1 MGDLERSRAV
11 GGTAIVVTQ
20 GDITSLDVDVV
31 VNAANGALAH
41 GGGVAAAIAR
51 AGGDAVQRE
60 STAWVRHHGLVGVGQ
75 AAITTAGAMP
85 ARHVVHVVGPVYH
98 GGDSGEEEHLRAAV
112 RAALDA
118 TAGLD
123 CSTVALPAISA
134 GIYGYPLDEA
144 TAVIASE
151 CIDWAR
157 THPDVLAEIH
167 LVAFDPGTA
176 GSFARSL
183 HTP

>member
-1 MGDLERSRAV
+1 MGDPQRSRTV

-41 GGGVAAAIAR
+41 GGGVAAAIAH
-51 AGGDAVQRE
+51 AGGPAVDEE
-60 STAWVRHHGLVGVGQ
+60 SAEWVRQHGPVGVGQ

-85 ARHVVHVVGPVYH
+85 ARYVVHVVGPVYH
-98 GGDSGEEEHLRAAV
+98 GGDSGEEDHLRAAV

-123 CSTVALPAISA
+123 CSTAALPAISA
-134 GIYGYPLDEA
+134 GIYGYPRDDA

-151 CIDWAR
+151 CIGWAR
-157 THPDVLAEIH
+157 AHPDVLAVIH
-167 LVAFDPGTA
+167 LVAYDPDTA
-176 GSFARSL
+176 ASFTHSL